1 MRAFLLQLVAATAMA
16 KSIMRTITIH
26 KTARSS
32 ARSPINQP
40 SKNDKYLVT
49 ANTTRLVV
57 LKVPHSGSTWFAA
70 LLNRFPRSYVKEES
84 IDKKRTKKVNPSAI
98 REHVG
103 TSLIRPTDKMVAS
116 RNGKHAFSPRAK
128 NFDCGGCEL
137 ALLGLTMCPMRSEP
151 PYDFPQGVTAAIF
164 HQTVKFRTIFWAR
177 TNVVK
182 MSFASNGSKN
192 RTKAFVKENPSCHT
206 FARNLGYKIA
216 QLRSLDALY
225 DERRKVDPALVLKV
239 RYESMQ
245 LDEAG
250 TLATVARFLGVEAP
264 RRFLKS
270 STAVGEKR
278 ASDDLRDVVKN
289 YDEIHKWLAPK
300 GVLASPCLLKMLAV
314 RGPQVFEPCPAPA
327 LVARTVTSLS
337 PAKTCPGPRGGGTS
351 GDPLS
356 HQRTRRHDGR
366 RAYF

>member
-1 MRAFLLQLVAATAMA
+1 MHLTILLQLVTAAMA
-16 KSIMRTITIH
+16 KKSIMSTINFP
-26 KTARSS
+26 KFGRGGPAR
-32 ARSPINQP
+32 AAIQQIQQP
-40 SKNDKYLVT
+40 SKKNYLVT
-49 ANTTRLVV
+49 PNTTRVVV

-84 IDKKRTKKVNPSAI
+84 ITKTRSNNVNPSAI

-103 TSLIRPTDKMVAS
+103 TSLIRPTDKMVTS

-151 PYDFPQGVTAAIF
+151 PYDFPQGVAAAIF

-216 QLRSLDALY
+216 QLRSLSL
-225 DERRKVDPALVLKV
+225 
-239 RYESMQ
+239 
-245 LDEAG
+245 
-250 TLATVARFLGVEAP
+250 
-264 RRFLKS
+264 
-270 STAVGEKR
+270 
-278 ASDDLRDVVKN
+278 
-289 YDEIHKWLAPK
+289 IHI
-300 GVLASPCLLKMLAV
+300 S
-314 RGPQVFEPCPAPA
+314 EP
-327 LVARTVTSLS
+327 
-337 PAKTCPGPRGGGTS
+337 
-351 GDPLS
+351 
-356 HQRTRRHDGR
+356 TRP
-366 RAYF
+366 Y

>member
-1 MRAFLLQLVAATAMA
+1 MRRALFQLFAATALA
-16 KSIMRTITIH
+16 NKIMRTITLH
-26 KTARSS
+26 KSGRAQPAR
-32 ARSPINQP
+32 INQP
-40 SKNDKYLVT
+40 SKNDKYSVT
-49 ANTTRLVV
+49 ANTTRVVV

-84 IDKKRTKKVNPSAI
+84 ITKTTSNNVSPFAI

-164 HQTVKFRTIFWAR
+164 HQTIKFKTIFWAR

-192 RTKAFVKENPSCHT
+192 RTKAFVKEEPSCHT
-206 FARNLGYKIA
+206 FARTVGYKIA

-225 DERRKVDPALVLKV
+225 EQRRKVDPALVLKV

-250 TLATVARFLGVEAP
+250 TLATVARFLGVDAP

-278 ASDDLRDVVKN
+278 ASDDLRDVVEN
-289 YDEIHKWLAPK
+289 YDEIRKWLAPK
-300 GVLASPCLLKMLAV
+300 GVLASQCLLEMLEV
-314 RGPQVFEPCPAPA
+314 RGPRVFEPCPAPE
-327 LVARTVTSLS
+327 LVERTVTSLS
-337 PAKTCPGPRGGGTS
+337 PAKTCPGPGGPRG
-351 GDPLS
+351 
-356 HQRTRRHDGR
+356 GR
-366 RAYF
+366 RANFSM

>member
-1 MRAFLLQLVAATAMA
+1 MRCAVLALFAATAMA

-164 HQTVKFRTIFWAR
+164 HQTVKFKTIFWAR

-182 MSFASNGSKN
+182 MSFASSATSVVSEGPL
-192 RTKAFVKENPSCHT
+192 TATPST
-206 FARNLGYKIA
+206 
-216 QLRSLDALY
+216 RSITDSRAGT
-225 DERRKVDPALVLKV
+225 DPRIERRP
-239 RYESMQ
+239 S
-245 LDEAG
+245 
-250 TLATVARFLGVEAP
+250 
-264 RRFLKS
+264 
-270 STAVGEKR
+270 
-278 ASDDLRDVVKN
+278 
-289 YDEIHKWLAPK
+289 
-300 GVLASPCLLKMLAV
+300 
-314 RGPQVFEPCPAPA
+314 
-327 LVARTVTSLS
+327 
-337 PAKTCPGPRGGGTS
+337 
-351 GDPLS
+351 
-356 HQRTRRHDGR
+356 
-366 RAYF
+366 

>member
-1 MRAFLLQLVAATAMA
+1 MRCAVLALVAATAMA

-225 DERRKVDPALVLKV
+225 DERRKVDPRLVLKV

-250 TLATVARFLGVEAP
+250 TLATVARFLGVAPP
-264 RRFLKS
+264 RRRLAKK

-289 YDEIHKWLAPK
+289 YDEIHEWLAPK
-300 GVLASPCLLKMLAV
+300 GALASPCLLEMLEV
-314 RGPQVFEPCPAPA
+314 RGPQVFEPCPAPE
-327 LVARTVTSLS
+327 LVERTVTSLT
-337 PAKTCPGPRGGGTS
+337 PAKTCPGPGG
-351 GDPLS
+351 P
-356 HQRTRRHDGR
+356 
-366 RAYF
+366 RA